1 MAGPADRVQQM
12 VIAKLSLR
20 LSLNNPYTTSDIVRR
35 KCSTKRQRE
44 REREKK
50 KERER
55 ERASELDAK
64 WYGKCRK
71 RGTTGWVSLIGF
83 ARWVNV
89 RNSFCLA
96 YAKFNGLSCMVPGYR
111 FWRGLSL
118 DSVSC
123 TSLTKNSCNT
133 KVNFNNFD
141 RDSYI
146 ISNIFCVWYLWGTG
160 SNGPNRVN
168 RDMSRLVLLALNSFL
183 ILARLSRCTDPS
195 GSV

>member
-1 MAGPADRVQQM
+1 MAGPGDRVQQM

-20 LSLNNPYTTSDIVRR
+20 LSLNNPYNIWHCSKEMFHKTT
-35 KCSTKRQRE
+35 E

-50 KERER
+50 KKRER

-89 RNSFCLA
+89 RNSICLA

-133 KVNFNNFD
+133 KVIFNNFD